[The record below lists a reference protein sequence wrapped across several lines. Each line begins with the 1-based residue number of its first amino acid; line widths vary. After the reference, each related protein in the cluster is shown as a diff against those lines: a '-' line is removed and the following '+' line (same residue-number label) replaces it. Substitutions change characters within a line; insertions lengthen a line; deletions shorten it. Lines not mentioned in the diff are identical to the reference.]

1 VAKVD
6 AIVQSELERVCTEIT
21 EQELSNARAKV
32 RTAIAIAG
40 ERPEGRMRRLGSL
53 WLYRGN
59 YASLEDELVQI
70 DRLTV
75 ADLLAVAKDFPLRP
89 TLRAQ
94 VVPEV

>member
-1 VAKVD
+1 
-6 AIVQSELERVCTEIT
+6 
-21 EQELSNARAKV
+21 
-32 RTAIAIAG
+32 
-40 ERPEGRMRRLGSL
+40 MRRLGSL

-94 VVPEV
+94 VVPEA